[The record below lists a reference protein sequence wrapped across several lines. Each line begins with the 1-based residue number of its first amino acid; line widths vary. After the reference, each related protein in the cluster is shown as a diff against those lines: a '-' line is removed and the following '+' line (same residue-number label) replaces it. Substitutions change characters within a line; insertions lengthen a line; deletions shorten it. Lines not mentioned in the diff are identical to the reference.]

1 MLDHLRLMIPFDA
14 SLVVTDSEGRMGL
27 VAVDLHELEIPLA
40 ARAVEKYEDGSVHA
54 TALYHPYESLPTS
67 FTAMAMK
74 VHLDSS
80 QWPCVELKASPAKIM
95 QGHNVFGTDDIE
107 TGALEMLGFLA
118 EAYPSMYGM
127 LWIQGTEVHHLD
139 ITYSARLK
147 DEQQVKLVIDYFSR
161 VSNGQT
167 RSSKKQFDGSCYWGG
182 ETSRLINHKAYAK
195 YAEFMAQLDEYRKR
209 ASKNDAHAKRVL
221 DVMQDSRLIDWTQ
234 GLLRW
239 ESRLK
244 HRYLQ
249 RRGIPTNLFELI
261 KHQRANPDLL
271 QTLWLDAT
279 KSIFEALRG
288 QTMKATDHD
297 SVYKRLCATYQ
308 TVTPRGKVSLTKA
321 RNLFNFY
328 CALEIHGAKTMKEQY
343 SERQYYQLL
352 SDLVAA
358 GFSKAF
364 LQNLHTDNKSN
375 VIPLL
380 KFTEVDF
387 SAQLPSWYQPPVSS
401 FNYAA

>member
-14 SLVVTDSEGRMGL
+14 SLVVTDHQGRFGL
-27 VAVDLHELEIPLA
+27 VAVDFHELDIPLA
-40 ARAVEKYEDGSVHA
+40 ARAVEKYDDGSIHA
-54 TALYHPYESLPTS
+54 SALYHPYESLPTS
-67 FTAMAMK
+67 YTAMAMK

-95 QGHNVFGTDDIE
+95 QGHNVFGSDDIE
-107 TGALEMLGFLA
+107 SGSMEMLGFLA
-118 EAYPSMYGM
+118 AAYPALYAM
-127 LWIQGTEVHHLD
+127 LYVQGTEVHHMD

-167 RSSKKQFDGSCYWGG
+167 RASKKQFDGSCYWGG

-195 YAEFMAQLDEYRKR
+195 FPEFMAQLDDYKKR
-209 ASKNDAHAKRVL
+209 AAKNDTHAKRVVE
-221 DVMQDSRLIDWTQ
+221 VMTDTRLIDWTK

-244 HRYLQ
+244 RRYLQ
-249 RRGIPTNLFELI
+249 RREIPTNLFELI
-261 KHQRANPDLL
+261 KHQRQNPDLL
-271 QTLWLDAT
+271 QNLWLDAT
-279 KSIFEALRG
+279 KSIFDALRG

-297 SVYKRLCATYQ
+297 SVYDKLCLKYHTETAK
-308 TVTPRGKVSLTKA
+308 GKVSLTKA

-328 CALEIHGAKTMKEQY
+328 CALETHGAKVMKERY
-343 SERQYYQLL
+343 SESRYYAYI